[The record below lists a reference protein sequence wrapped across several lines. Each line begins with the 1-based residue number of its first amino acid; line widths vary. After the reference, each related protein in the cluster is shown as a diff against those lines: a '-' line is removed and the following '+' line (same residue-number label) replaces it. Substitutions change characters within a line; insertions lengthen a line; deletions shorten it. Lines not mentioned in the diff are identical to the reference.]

1 MRLVGGAMA
10 NRPRGPEGSG
20 EASDPPPAAEV
31 ECGSI
36 KGMPPGPAPRS
47 PLPGMGVERKL
58 CDV

>member
-1 MRLVGGAMA
+1 MRLVGGAMT

-36 KGMPPGPAPRS
+36 KGPWACSSIAPYGDGR
-47 PLPGMGVERKL
+47 GAEIVHF
-58 CDV
+58 